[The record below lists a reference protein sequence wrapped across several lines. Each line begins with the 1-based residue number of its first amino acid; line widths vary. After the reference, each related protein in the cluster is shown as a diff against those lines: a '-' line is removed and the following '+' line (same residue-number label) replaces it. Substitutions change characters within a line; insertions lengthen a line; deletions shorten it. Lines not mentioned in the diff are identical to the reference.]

1 MRHIRVHRIGT
12 RLDIYRATLLD
23 LRWLE
28 GEMAAPR
35 QRDLLIAV

>member
-28 GEMAAPR
+28 GGRVGSHREA
-35 QRDLLIAV
+35 LLLAV

>member
-1 MRHIRVHRIGT
+1 MRQVRVHRIGT

-28 GEMAAPR
+28 GGRASHREA
-35 QRDLLIAV
+35 LLLAV